1 MDKIYTIGFTKK
13 SAEKFFDLL
22 IRNNISIVLDI
33 RLNNTSQLA
42 GFSKFPDIK
51 FFLEKIGGIDY
62 LSDIRFAPEDWI
74 LKNYKSGKMT
84 WDKYVIEYQEL
95 MKKRNTEE
103 YILKEYSKMTK
114 KNICLL
120 CSEDRAENCHRLL
133 VAKLFQKQFG
143 CDIINL

>member
-1 MDKIYTIGFTKK
+1 MNKIYTIGFTKK
-13 SAEKFFDLL
+13 SAENFFDLL
-22 IRNNISIVLDI
+22 MKNNIDTILDV

-51 FFLEKIGGIDY
+51 FFLKKIGNIDY
-62 LSDIRFAPEDWI
+62 ISDIRFAPEDWI

-84 WDKYVIEYQEL
+84 WNQYMTEYQRL
-95 MKKRNTEE
+95 MEHRNIEE
-103 YILKEYSKMTK
+103 YIIKQYSKMIN

-120 CSEDRAENCHRLL
+120 CSEDKAENCHRLL
-133 VAKLFQKQFG
+133 VAKLFKKQLG